1 MRTLILLAA
10 SAALLAACTDSDDA
24 AEERLEKAAETSAT
38 VAGPVPAAFGLSEA
52 QLLNVDIVGADGKEL
67 GDVAQVIR
75 TRDGKVDRL
84 LIELEGSNPDRY
96 VELPILG
103 LTTVVRDNETDLA
116 TSMTRGELAALPE
129 AKLPQP

>member
-1 MRTLILLAA
+1 MRTFLLLAA
-10 SAALLAACTDSDDA
+10 SATLLAACTDPDDA

-67 GDVAQVIR
+67 GDVAQVLR

-84 LIELEGSNPDRY
+84 LVELEGSNPDRY
-96 VELPILG
+96 VELPVLG
-103 LTTVVRDNETDLA
+103 LTAVVRDNETDLA
-116 TSMTRGELAALPE
+116 TSMTKSELNALPE
-129 AKLPQP
+129 AKLPMP

>member
-1 MRTLILLAA
+1 MRTFLLLAA
-10 SAALLAACTDSDDA
+10 SATLLAACTDSDDA

-67 GDVAQVIR
+67 GDVAQVLR

-84 LIELEGSNPDRY
+84 LVELEGSNPDRY
-96 VELPILG
+96 VELPVLG
-103 LTTVVRDNETDLA
+103 LTAVVRDNETDLA
-116 TSMTRGELAALPE
+116 TSMTKSELNALPE
-129 AKLPQP
+129 AKLPLP